1 MNCEELEE
9 LAGAY
14 AFGALPDAQRAAVAA
29 HLASCDRHP
38 EMRELEAVVASL
50 ALAAEEMEPP
60 LALKS
65 RLMEAIQ
72 ADRRATQSATG
83 TPTPVEGRLFETIRS
98 WFASPRLGYR
108 MSAALAVAVVGL
120 LAWNITLQ
128 SGSSDTVVVNISGSA
143 TGHVIYLRDDG
154 LAVVDVRGLPA
165 LPSGKVY
172 EVWSMS
178 SGKATRLGLLN
189 TTASGEASASLPFN
203 DSGVDLV
210 AVTEEQAPGVDQ
222 PTTSPVFSAAFS

>member
-72 ADRRATQSATG
+72 ADRRATQSETG
-83 TPTPVEGRLFETIRS
+83 TPTPVEGRLFETIRG
-98 WFASPRLGYR
+98 WFASPRLGYGL
-108 MSAALAVAVVGL
+108 SAALAVALVGL
-120 LAWNITLQ
+120 LAWNISLQ
-128 SGSSDTVVVNISGSA
+128 GGSADQVVVNVSGSA
-143 TGHVIYLRDDG
+143 SGRVIYLKDEG
-154 LAVVDVRGLPA
+154 LAVVDVRDLPV

-172 EVWSMS
+172 EVWSIS
-178 SGKATRLGLLN
+178 SAKATRLGLLN
-189 TTASGEASASLPFN
+189 TTASGEASASMPFN

-210 AVTEEQAPGVDQ
+210 AVTVEEAPGVDQ

>member
-1 MNCEELEE
+1 MSCEEIDE

-29 HLASCDRHP
+29 HLASCERHP
-38 EMRELEAVVASL
+38 EMRELEALAASL

-60 LALKS
+60 PALES

-72 ADRRATQSATG
+72 ADRRASQSATCILISVQG
-83 TPTPVEGRLFETIRS
+83 SLFDTIRG
-98 WFASPRLGYR
+98 WFASPPLGYGL
-108 MSAALAVAVVGL
+108 SAALAVAVVGL
-120 LAWNITLQ
+120 LAWNISLQ
-128 SGSSDTVVVNISGSA
+128 GGSADQVVVNVSGSA
-143 TGHVIYLRDDG
+143 SGRVIYLKDEG
-154 LAVVDVRGLPA
+154 LAVMDVRGLPA

-189 TTASGEASASLPFN
+189 TTASGEASASMPFN
-203 DSGVDLV
+203 DSGVNLV
-210 AVTEEQAPGVDQ
+210 AVTVEQAPGVDQ